1 MAANESETN
10 GMPCGDYG
18 WRVAS
23 RVANPR
29 ILLINKRVQRP
40 AKPWTPVR
48 FRAPPPNNCILRACS
63 RLILTASLSLRYCKG
78 FAILKGFAMSTATVT
93 SKGQITIPATVRE
106 RLGLASGDRVEFVEF
121 APGEFAL
128 KLATEDVRSL
138 KGMIQRPARPVSL
151 GAMNAAIRR
160 RGSGR

>member
-1 MAANESETN
+1 MYAGSIPT
-10 GMPCGDYG
+10 P
-18 WRVAS
+18 AS
-23 RVANPR
+23 KQ
-29 ILLINKRVQRP
+29 LHL
-40 AKPWTPVR
+40 
-48 FRAPPPNNCILRACS
+48 
-63 RLILTASLSLRYCKG
+63 ASLLKIDLDGDLSLHYCKG
-78 FAILKGFAMSTATVT
+78 FAILKGMAMSTATVT
-93 SKGQITIPATVRE
+93 SKGQITIPVTVRE

-138 KGMIQRPARPVSL
+138 KGIIQRPARPVSL